1 MTTSLPRGLYELL
14 VTELVDEQLRS
25 QQAQG
30 TPDVDE
36 IRGAEVADR
45 IALHVARVVE
55 IAIDGAPEEHRVDVG
70 AALCRRLIEQAVA
83 LAGENGLARLQ
94 LAQPAKVLR
103 AIRRQLPDGQL
114 EVISKPLI
122 PLLDTTLLT
131 NAPGEPRVGH
141 QIEAEIASADRLTSS
156 WPLSG

>member
-14 VTELVDEQLRS
+14 VTELIDEQLRS

-55 IAIDGAPEEHRVDVG
+55 TAIESAPEEKRVEVG
-70 AALCRRLIEQAVA
+70 AELGRRLIEQAVA
-83 LAGENGLARLQ
+83 LIGEKRLAGLQ
-94 LAQPAKVLR
+94 LAKPAKVLR
-103 AIRRQLPDGQL
+103 AIRRKLPNGQL
-114 EVISKPLI
+114 
-122 PLLDTTLLT
+122 
-131 NAPGEPRVGH
+131 
-141 QIEAEIASADRLTSS
+141 
-156 WPLSG
+156 